1 MTDGMNVEFPAGG
14 DAGQGVEDRVL
25 DAALECIGRWGM
37 TKTTAEDIARTAA
50 LSRATLYRAFPG
62 GIATILDAMSARQ
75 VERLLA
81 EVVAVTATAGSVEE
95 ILTSAIVAAGR
106 FLDEASALHYLMAH
120 EPEVLLPYF
129 AFDRI
134 GPLLSAS
141 SAALAP
147 ILGAYVSRQVAEELV
162 EWGGAHRVVG
172 VLHPRVDRPHRCGRG
187 GRARQHDAAAR
198 LRPRTRRHLI
208 VPSTQP
214 CRTVPTRTD
223 RPSTE
228 PASTDHPV
236 PTQPAKDQP

>member
-1 MTDGMNVEFPAGG
+1 MNAEFPAGG

-162 EWGGAHRVVG
+162 EWGARIVLSVFFTPGLIDLTDAVEVG
-172 VLHPRVDRPHRCGRG
+172 ELVNTMLLPGF
-187 GRARQHDAAAR
+187 ARELAG
-198 LRPRTRRHLI
+198 T
-208 VPSTQP
+208 
-214 CRTVPTRTD
+214 
-223 RPSTE
+223 
-228 PASTDHPV
+228 
-236 PTQPAKDQP
+236 